1 MKRGSWVVV
10 NLLASD
16 IADEFYC
23 GALSSPS
30 IDLEEKMYGGS
41 LPELMSRVNRPLL
54 LMPTRVS
61 SLKR

>member
-1 MKRGSWVVV
+1 M

-61 SLKR
+61 ALKR